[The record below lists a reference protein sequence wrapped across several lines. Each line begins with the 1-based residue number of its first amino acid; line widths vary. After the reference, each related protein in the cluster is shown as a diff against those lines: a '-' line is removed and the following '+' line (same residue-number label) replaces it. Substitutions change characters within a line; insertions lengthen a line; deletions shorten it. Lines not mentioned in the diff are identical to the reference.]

1 MRRAARIDANQPD
14 IVEAFRSRG
23 VSVAIL
29 SALGNGVLDLL
40 ISLRGFT
47 MLVEVKMPDGKLTP
61 DQKRFMAGWQGAV
74 SIVRDEEGVETVCK
88 FMRSMADKL
97 GGV

>member
-1 MRRAARIDANQPD
+1 MRRAARIDLNQPD
-14 IVEAFRSRG
+14 IVQAFRDRG

-29 SALGNGVLDLL
+29 AQLGNGILDLL
-40 ISLRGFT
+40 VSYRGFT
-47 MLVEVKMPDGKLTP
+47 QLVEVKMPDGKLTG
-61 DQKRFMAGWQGAV
+61 DQIKFMDGWQGAMA
-74 SIVRDEEGVETVCK
+74 IVRDEAGVETVCK